1 MPHSLLLYTFDSKT
15 NGMNAKITIRTDKK
29 NIQGLCP
36 VVVQVYHKREVG
48 RISLG
53 FSLKPDEFNAEKE
66 VVLKTNSNYKTYN
79 QYIVDA
85 KKKISLILSEV
96 NALQH
101 LTCEL
106 PLVTVFKDLYQIDEV
121 KRKTVLEKYEK
132 EYSFEGNAI
141 ITRDYESR
149 QPWVPIPIRIPAT
162 KYAKAMKLLQM
173 LLRDELEPQ
182 LKEKLNGPN
191 NDNEER
197 EAHFSEVWD
206 KYHKYCIRE
215 KAPATASRI
224 PNNLAIVKAYC
235 ELSSTPLM
243 FESFTEDFGSEF
255 KYYLLTEHYNYVTK
269 QKGISN
275 GTVHNIM
282 KSIASFLNWAFK
294 KGLNPSVEF
303 KKWEVRKPK
312 SDLQY
317 LNEPQMRKLFEYK
330 LELGSS
336 LDKTRDLWLFSAF
349 SGMRW
354 GDIEKWVPSNVK
366 TDGLIKYRSE
376 KVKKTCTV
384 GLNEVTRGILKKYD
398 GQLPTQSDVKANQNI
413 KKILAIMGFDKI
425 IVNRVIGKGTKNIV
439 HQLPLSES
447 ITLHS
452 ARRSFINLMISKGV
466 SIAHLSTMVGN
477 DLKSLSIYYKD
488 DTSQMKKV
496 MDKVKLFK

>member
-1 MPHSLLLYTFDSKT
+1 
-15 NGMNAKITIRTDKK
+15 MNAKIAIRTDKK
-29 NIQGLCP
+29 NAQGLCP
-36 VVVQVYHKREVG
+36 VVIQAYHNRDVG
-48 RISLG
+48 RVSLG
-53 FSLKPDEFNAEKE
+53 FSVKPNEFDSEKE
-66 VVLKTNSNYKTYN
+66 IVLKTNSNHKRYN
-79 QYIVDA
+79 EDIAAA
-85 KKKISLILSEV
+85 KQKISLILNEV

-101 LTCEL
+101 FTYEI
-106 PLVTVFKDLYQIDEV
+106 PLVAAFKDLYQASDS
-121 KRKTVLEKYEK
+121 KRTIVREKYEK
-132 EYSFEGNAI
+132 EYSL
-141 ITRDYESR
+141 ESPATIVTTYPEYR
-149 QPWVPIPIRIPAT
+149 QPWVPLQMKIPAA
-162 KYAKAMKLLQM
+162 KYGKALKLLQM
-173 LLRDELEPQ
+173 LLRDELEPEVEQ
-182 LKEKLNGPN
+182 RLKKSDD
-191 NDNEER
+191 DNEER
-197 EAHFSEVWD
+197 KAHFLEVWD

-275 GTVHNIM
+275 GTVHNII

-317 LNEPQMRKLFEYK
+317 LTEPQMRKLFEYK
-330 LELGSS
+330 LEPGSS

-354 GDIEKWVPSNVK
+354 GDIEKWVPSNV
-366 TDGLIKYRSE
+366 TTEGLIKYRSE
-376 KVKKTCTV
+376 KVKKACTV
-384 GLNEVTRGILKKYD
+384 GLNEVTKSILKKYD
-398 GQLPTQSDVKANQNI
+398 GQLPKQSDVRANQNI
-413 KKILAIMGFDKI
+413 KKILAKLDYDKI
-425 IVNRVIGKGTKNIV
+425 IVNRVIGKGTKSIV
-439 HQLPLSES
+439 NQLPLSES